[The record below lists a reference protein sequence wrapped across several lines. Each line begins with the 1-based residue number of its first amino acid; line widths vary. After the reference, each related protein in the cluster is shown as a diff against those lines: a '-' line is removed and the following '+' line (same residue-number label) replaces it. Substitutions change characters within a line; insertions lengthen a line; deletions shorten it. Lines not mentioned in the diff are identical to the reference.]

1 MAYLS
6 DSTATTLTESM
17 AMYYTQPPAPLRAA
31 QASTPVTIRVIL
43 ALVLGCACVYIQH
56 TLNDVAGRNGDIA
69 LLATS
74 SADDWMAITIAL
86 IVAVTAGS
94 FVGFSI
100 VDLARRN
107 FHPTVHCTLVVS
119 IAVLAWVIVM
129 AVQTRDLINLT
140 G

>member
-6 DSTATTLTESM
+6 DSTATTLTESLP
-17 AMYYTQPPAPLRAA
+17 MYYTQPPAPLRAA
-31 QASTPVTIRVIL
+31 RASTPVTIRVIL
-43 ALVLGCACVYIQH
+43 AVVLSCACAYIQH
-56 TLNDVAGRNGDIA
+56 TLDDVAGRNGDIA

-74 SADDWMAITIAL
+74 SADDWMAVTIAL

-100 VDLARRN
+100 VDLIRRN

-129 AVQTRDLINLT
+129 AVQTRNLITLT